1 MKVPDFDVELPPL
14 LGPTADE
21 NTPEKEIL
29 DGMLETY
36 EKIHGNIRNV
46 KTQAKE
52 LKTDCDSCEEE
63 ELRTEF
69 KRAMDTLL
77 AMTET
82 LEYAYDHVRI
92 VSVILRA
99 KE

>member
-1 MKVPDFDVELPPL
+1 MKVPDFNVELPPI
-14 LGPTADE
+14 DE
-21 NTPEKEIL
+21 STPEKEIL

-36 EKIHGNIRNV
+36 EKINGNIRNV
-46 KTQAKE
+46 KTGAKE
-52 LKTDCDSCEEE
+52 LKTDCDTWDEE

-69 KRAMDTLL
+69 KRAMGTLL
-77 AMTET
+77 AMTDT